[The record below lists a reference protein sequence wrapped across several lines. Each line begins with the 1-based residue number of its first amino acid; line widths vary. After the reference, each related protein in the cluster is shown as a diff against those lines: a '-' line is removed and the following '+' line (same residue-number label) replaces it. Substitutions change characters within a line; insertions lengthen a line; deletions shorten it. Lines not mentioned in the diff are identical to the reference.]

1 MTMQNK
7 ILAPSPRQPLNGQGV
22 LRISGFKVAKEKVEK
37 RLGIRF
43 GSWNVR
49 SISGRGTEVCEELRK
64 RKVDVCCLQEVR
76 WRGEGAHFIGVKGRK
91 YKLWW
96 CGNDDKTGG
105 VGILVKEELCE
116 KVVEVRRRCDG
127 VMGIGLVFGEE
138 VVRVI
143 CANAPQSGKP
153 DSEKELFYEEMARE
167 WSMANANEMVLRL
180 GDFNG
185 HVGKCAEGF
194 EGIHGGYGI
203 GKRNVEG
210 RMLLDFCVQKELCV
224 ANTWYKKRNERKVT
238 YSSGGNDTEI
248 DFVLV
253 GKEKRKYLRDV
264 KVIPGELQHRLVV
277 VDVEER
283 KLKKSVKKSKRV
295 RWRVWKLQ
303 EKEIKK
309 DFEGR
314 VVELVDAEAV
324 DLWES
329 YKNGVLKA
337 CDDLCGKTK
346 GRRDQGN
353 TRW

>member
-1 MTMQNK
+1 
-7 ILAPSPRQPLNGQGV
+7 
-22 LRISGFKVAKEKVEK
+22 
-37 RLGIRF
+37 
-43 GSWNVR
+43 
-49 SISGRGTEVCEELRK
+49 
-64 RKVDVCCLQEVR
+64 
-76 WRGEGAHFIGVKGRK
+76 
-91 YKLWW
+91 
-96 CGNDDKTGG
+96 
-105 VGILVKEELCE
+105 
-116 KVVEVRRRCDG
+116 
-127 VMGIGLVFGEE
+127 
-138 VVRVI
+138 
-143 CANAPQSGKP
+143 
-153 DSEKELFYEEMARE
+153 
-167 WSMANANEMVLRL
+167 MVLGL

-224 ANTWYKKRNERKVT
+224 ANTWYKKRDERKVT

-253 GKEKRKYLRDV
+253 GKKKRKYLRDV

-303 EKEIKK
+303 EKEIKEE
-309 DFEGR
+309 FQRR

-324 DLWES
+324 DFRES

-353 TRW
+353 TWWCNK